1 MICNAIFLQFSVIHH
16 NPYAPHWRCTRSSMR
31 TDTSS
36 SEAII
41 QEHSEDNHTSQN
53 LHGSDKLNLFERALW
68 ASRYIVIIAGIF
80 SVVGAI
86 VLFFAGS
93 LDIIETIFTA
103 IILEEAH
110 VSVHRESILIGIIEA
125 IDFYLIAVA
134 LMIFSFGLYELF
146 ISNITIARKNEP
158 PLPILKNESL
168 GRLKSNIVN
177 VIIMVLIVTF
187 FQRVLS
193 VQFETIFELF
203 MLALSIL
210 VISIGA
216 FYARSDE

>member
-1 MICNAIFLQFSVIHH
+1 MQSDIH
-16 NPYAPHWRCTRSSMR
+16 
-31 TDTSS
+31 S
-36 SEAII
+36 SEEIT
-41 QEHSEDNHTSQN
+41 QELLENETTFNNSHESARV
-53 LHGSDKLNLFERALW
+53 NLFERALW
-68 ASRYIVIIAGIF
+68 SSRYIVVIAVIF
-80 SVVGAI
+80 SVIGAI

-110 VSVHRESILIGIIEA
+110 ISVHRESILIGIIEA
-125 IDFYLIAVA
+125 VDFYLIAVA

-146 ISNITIARKNEP
+146 ISNIAIARKDEA

-168 GRLKSNIVN
+168 GRLKSNIVS